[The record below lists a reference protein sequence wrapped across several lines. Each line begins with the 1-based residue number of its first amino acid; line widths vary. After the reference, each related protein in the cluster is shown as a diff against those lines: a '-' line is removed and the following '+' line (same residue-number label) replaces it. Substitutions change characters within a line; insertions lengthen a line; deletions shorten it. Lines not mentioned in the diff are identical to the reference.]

1 MEVFGVTR
9 YSRGR
14 LVAATTLCVVDCL
27 THARH
32 CMTSSRSAIR
42 EGFTIGV
49 STRNNTNE
57 AIGSY
62 GGCETLMGLRDFKQ
76 LCNICEILIPHIA
89 VEVHDLL
96 DAETNAGAIAL
107 SGIQV
112 VNAARI
118 DLPFAHWCSNA

>member
-1 MEVFGVTR
+1 MEVFGFTR
-9 YSRGR
+9 YSRGG
-14 LVAATTLCVVDCL
+14 LVAAATSCVVVYL
-27 THARH
+27 THARQ
-32 CMTSSRSAIR
+32 CMTSPRSAIR

-62 GGCETLMGLRDFKQ
+62 GGCEILMDLRDFKQ

-112 VNAARI
+112 IIAARI
-118 DLPFAHWCSNA
+118 DLPFAHGYSNS